1 MYQDLCGKVAIVTG
15 GSGGLGA
22 AICRRFADEKMSLVI
37 HYHSNEKA
45 ANQLVNEIVNKGGK
59 AISFQGDILEEETM
73 QKLVNTALDQFQH
86 LDIFVNNAGIEDPAP
101 SHEMTLENWQ
111 KIIDI
116 NLTGYF
122 LGARSALAYFVKNK
136 IKGNIINLSS
146 VHEIIPWPTFVH
158 YAASKGGLRMMTQTL
173 ALEYAQLGIR
183 VNAIGAGAIN
193 TPINKEK
200 MHDPFKKAELEGMI
214 PVGYI
219 GEPDSIANAA
229 AWLASS
235 QSEYV
240 TGITL
245 FVDGGLTL
253 YPSFREGKG

>member
-1 MYQDLCGKVAIVTG
+1 MYQDLSGKVAVVTG

-22 AICRRFADEKMSLVI
+22 AICRRLADEQVSLII

-45 ANQLVNEIVNKGGK
+45 ANQIVDDIVSKGGK
-59 AISFQGDILEEETM
+59 AVAFQGDIAEEVTV
-73 QKLVNTALDQFQH
+73 QKLIDCAVKNFKK
-86 LDIFVNNAGIEDPAP
+86 LDIFVNNAGIESPSP

-111 KIIDI
+111 KVIGI

-122 LGARSALAYFVKNK
+122 LGSRGALAYFIKNN

-173 ALEYAQLGIR
+173 ALEYAKQGIR

-200 MHDPFKKAELEGMI
+200 MQDHDKKAELESMI
-214 PVGYI
+214 PMGYI

-229 AWLASS
+229 AWLASE